1 MTKATG
7 KRVPG
12 AHALLALA
20 AATNTETNSNSLRSL
35 KREAAE
41 KARAARAAR
50 RQCTKAVRTGS
61 AQRAMKRIAAS
72 TPDKPASAKDFL
84 VAAALIEKRSR
95 LELAKVSAAA
105 AQGRVGTAAVLRS

>member
-41 KARAARAAR
+41 KARALDDEHRASERASEAAARAA
-50 RQCTKAVRTGS
+50 ALAS
-61 AQRAMKRIAAS
+61 RAADQA
-72 TPDKPASAKDFL
+72 
-84 VAAALIEKRSR
+84 VAAPVAWFPRDD
-95 LELAKVSAAA
+95 
-105 AQGRVGTAAVLRS
+105 